1 LECPDWT
8 VRIGKTKVVQ
18 SLTAMRTEPYEF
30 DNPHNS
36 SAHDDPQP

>member
-1 LECPDWT
+1 MRT

-18 SLTAMRTEPYEF
+18 SLTAMRNEPYEF